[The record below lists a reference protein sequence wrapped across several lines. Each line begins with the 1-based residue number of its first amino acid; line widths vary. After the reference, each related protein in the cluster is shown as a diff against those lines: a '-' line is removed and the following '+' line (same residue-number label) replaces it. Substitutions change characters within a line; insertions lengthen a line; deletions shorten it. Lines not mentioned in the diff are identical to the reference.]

1 MDIKVKLNTTKAYED
16 KTQGF
21 CPRCR
26 NFSLRL
32 GDINICPACDA
43 ECEKRI
49 THPSEKGYIKAG
61 KRGRV
66 GL

>member
-1 MDIKVKLNTTKAYED
+1 MDLKVRLNTGKAYED
-16 KTQGF
+16 ATQGF
-21 CPRCR
+21 CPRCN

-32 GDINICPACDA
+32 GDINICPACDV
-43 ECEKRI
+43 ETEKRI
-49 THPSEKGYIKAG
+49 VQPPKKEYIKAG